1 MDNLL
6 KKELI
11 SYLSSF
17 VTEERVELFQ
27 TKIKERSRHL
37 TVVLED
43 VFQSRNISAAMRSA
57 DCFGLQDIHII
68 ENKNKFISDKTVS
81 LGAGE
86 WLSIFHHNKEKNN
99 TRLCIENLKKQ
110 GYQII
115 ATTPHNSDITLDE
128 VDIENNKIAILL
140 GTELTGLSNQALR
153 LADKKMKIEMHGFTE
168 SLNISVSAAICCQN
182 LSNKM
187 RKSDTNWKIKKNEDD
202 EIMLNWLRN
211 TIKASEEIE
220 QRFFEKNSKF

>member
-17 VTEERVELFQ
+17 VKEERVELFQ

-43 VFQSRNISAAMRSA
+43 IFQSRNISAIMRSA

-99 TRLCIENLKKQ
+99 TKLCIENLKKQ

-115 ATTPHNSDITLDE
+115 ASTPHNSDITLDE

-140 GTELTGLSNQALR
+140 GTELTGLSQHALD

-168 SLNISVSAAICCQN
+168 SLNISASAAICCQS

-187 RKSDTNWKIKKNEDD
+187 RKSDINWKIKESEED
-202 EIMLNWLRN
+202 EIILNWLRN
-211 TIKASEEIE
+211 TIKSSEEIE
-220 QRFFEKNSKF
+220 QRFFENSKL

>member
-1 MDNLL
+1 MDNIL

-11 SYLSSF
+11 TYLSSF
-17 VTEERVELFQ
+17 VSEERVQLFQ
-27 TKIKERSRHL
+27 KKIKERSRHL
-37 TVVLED
+37 TLVLED

-68 ENKNKFISDKTVS
+68 ENKNKFVSDKTVS

-86 WLSIFHHNKEKNN
+86 WLSILHHNKEKNN
-99 TRLCIENLKKQ
+99 TKLCIENLKKQ

-128 VDIENNKIAILL
+128 VDIKNNKIAILL
-140 GTELTGLSNQALR
+140 GTELTGLSQHALN

-187 RKSDTNWKIKKNEDD
+187 RKSDINWKIKKSEEDK
-202 EIMLNWLRN
+202 IILNWLRN
-211 TIKASEEIE
+211 TIKSSEEIE

>member
-1 MDNLL
+1 MENLL

-11 SYLSSF
+11 LYLSSF
-17 VTEERVELFQ
+17 VTEERIELFQ

-57 DCFGLQDIHII
+57 DCFGLQDVHII

-86 WLSIFHHNKEKNN
+86 WLNIIQHNKTKKN
-99 TRLCIENLKKQ
+99 TKLCIENLKKQ

-115 ATTPHNSDITLDE
+115 ATTPHNSDITLNE

-140 GTELTGLSNQALR
+140 GTELTGLSNEALS

-187 RKSDTNWKIKKNEDD
+187 RKSDVNWKIKENEAD

-211 TIKASEEIE
+211 TIKSSEEIE
-220 QRFFEKNSKF
+220 QRFFENSKL

>member
-6 KKELI
+6 RKKLI

-57 DCFGLQDIHII
+57 DCFGLQDVHII

-86 WLSIFHHNKEKNN
+86 WLNIIQYNKTKQN
-99 TRLCIENLKKQ
+99 TKLCVENLKKQ

-115 ATTPHNSDITLDE
+115 ATTPHNSDITLNE

-140 GTELTGLSNQALR
+140 GTELTGLSNEALS

-187 RKSDTNWKIKKNEDD
+187 RESDVNWKIKENEAD

-211 TIKASEEIE
+211 TIKSSEEIE
-220 QRFFEKNSKF
+220 QRFFENSKL

>member
-17 VTEERVELFQ
+17 VTEERVKLFQ
-27 TKIKERSRHL
+27 RKIKKRSRHL
-37 TVVLED
+37 TLVLED

-86 WLSIFHHNKEKNN
+86 WLSIIHHNKEKNN
-99 TRLCIENLKKQ
+99 TKLCIENLKKQ

-140 GTELTGLSNQALR
+140 GTELTGLSNQALK

-187 RKSDTNWKIKKNEDD
+187 RKSDINWKIKKNEDD

>member
-37 TVVLED
+37 TLVLED

-99 TRLCIENLKKQ
+99 TKICIENLKKQ

-140 GTELTGLSNQALR
+140 GTELTGLSQHALD
-153 LADKKMKIEMHGFTE
+153 LADKKMNIEMHGFTE
-168 SLNISVSAAICCQN
+168 SLNISASAAICCQN

-187 RKSDTNWKIKKNEDD
+187 RKSEINWKIDKNEED
-202 EIMLNWLRN
+202 EIILNWLRN
-211 TIKASEEIE
+211 TIKSSEEIE
-220 QRFFEKNSKF
+220 QRFFEDNGKV

>member
-57 DCFGLQDIHII
+57 DCFGLQDVHII

-86 WLSIFHHNKEKNN
+86 WLNIIQHNKTKQN
-99 TRLCIENLKKQ
+99 TQLCIENLKKQ

-115 ATTPHNSDITLDE
+115 ATTPHNSDITLNE

-140 GTELTGLSNQALR
+140 GTELTGLSQEALS

-187 RKSDTNWKIKKNEDD
+187 RKSDVNWKIKENEAD

-211 TIKASEEIE
+211 TIKSSEEIE
-220 QRFFEKNSKF
+220 QRFFENSKL

>member
-17 VTEERVELFQ
+17 VTEERVHLFQ
-27 TKIKERSRHL
+27 RKIKERSKHL
-37 TVVLED
+37 TLVLED

-57 DCFGLQDIHII
+57 DCFGLQNIHII

-86 WLSIFHHNKEKNN
+86 WLSIIHHNKEKNN
-99 TRLCIENLKKQ
+99 TKLCIGNLKKQ

-128 VDIENNKIAILL
+128 VDIKNNKIAILL
-140 GTELTGLSNQALR
+140 GTELTGLSQHALN
-153 LADKKMKIEMHGFTE
+153 LSDKKMKIEMHGFTE

-187 RKSDTNWKIKKNEDD
+187 RKSDTNWKIKESEKD
-202 EIMLNWLRN
+202 EIILNWLRN
-211 TIKASEEIE
+211 TIKSSEEIE
-220 QRFFEKNSKF
+220 QRFFEKNCKF

>member
-99 TRLCIENLKKQ
+99 TKLCIENLKKQ

-128 VDIENNKIAILL
+128 VDIENKKIALL
-140 GTELTGLSNQALR
+140 FGTELTGLSQHALD

-168 SLNISVSAAICCQN
+168 SLNISASAAICCQS

-187 RKSDTNWKIKKNEDD
+187 RKSDVNWKIKESEED
-202 EIMLNWLRN
+202 EIILNWLRN
-211 TIKASEEIE
+211 TIKSSEEIE
-220 QRFFEKNSKF
+220 QRFFENSKL

>member
-99 TRLCIENLKKQ
+99 TKLCIENLKKQ

-140 GTELTGLSNQALR
+140 GTELTGLSQHALD

-168 SLNISVSAAICCQN
+168 SLNISASAAICCQN

-187 RKSDTNWKIKKNEDD
+187 RKSDINWKIDKSEED
-202 EIMLNWLRN
+202 EIILNWLRN
-211 TIKASEEIE
+211 TIKASAEIE
-220 QRFFEKNSKF
+220 QRFFENSKL

>member
-6 KKELI
+6 RKELI

-17 VTEERVELFQ
+17 VTEERIELFQ

-57 DCFGLQDIHII
+57 DCFGLQDVHII

-86 WLSIFHHNKEKNN
+86 WLNIIQHNKTKQN
-99 TRLCIENLKKQ
+99 TQLCIENLKKQ

-115 ATTPHNSDITLDE
+115 ATTPHNSDITLNE

-140 GTELTGLSNQALR
+140 GTELTGLSNEALN

-187 RKSDTNWKIKKNEDD
+187 RKSDVNWKIKENEAD

-211 TIKASEEIE
+211 TIKSSEEIE
-220 QRFFEKNSKF
+220 QRFFENSKL

>member
-1 MDNLL
+1 MDNILR
-6 KKELI
+6 KKLI
-11 SYLSSF
+11 LYLSSF
-17 VTEERVELFQ
+17 VTEERIELFQ

-57 DCFGLQDIHII
+57 DCFGLQDVHII

-86 WLSIFHHNKEKNN
+86 WLNIIQHNKTKQN
-99 TRLCIENLKKQ
+99 TQLCIENLKKQ

-115 ATTPHNSDITLDE
+115 ATTPHNSDITLNE

-140 GTELTGLSNQALR
+140 GTEFTGLSNEALS

-182 LSNKM
+182 LSNQM
-187 RKSDTNWKIKKNEDD
+187 RKSDVNWKIKENEAD

-211 TIKASEEIE
+211 TIKSSEEIE
-220 QRFFEKNSKF
+220 QRFFENSKL

>member
-6 KKELI
+6 RKELI

-37 TVVLED
+37 TIVLED

-57 DCFGLQDIHII
+57 DCFGLQDVHII

-86 WLSIFHHNKEKNN
+86 WLNIIQHNKTKQN
-99 TRLCIENLKKQ
+99 TQLCIENLKKQ

-115 ATTPHNSDITLDE
+115 ATTPHNSDITLNE

-140 GTELTGLSNQALR
+140 GTELTGLSKEALS

-187 RKSDTNWKIKKNEDD
+187 RKSDINWKMKENEAD

-211 TIKASEEIE
+211 TIKSSEEIE
-220 QRFFEKNSKF
+220 QRFFENSKL

>member
-1 MDNLL
+1 MDNIL

-11 SYLSSF
+11 TYLSSF
-17 VTEERVELFQ
+17 VSEERIQLFQ

-43 VFQSRNISAAMRSA
+43 IFQSRNISAAMRSA

-81 LGAGE
+81 LESGE
-86 WLSIFHHNKEKNN
+86 WLSVFHHNKEKNN
-99 TRLCIENLKKQ
+99 TKLCIENLKKQ

-182 LSNKM
+182 LSNRM
-187 RKSDTNWKIKKNEDD
+187 RKSDINWKINKSEED
-202 EIMLNWLRN
+202 EIILNWLRN
-211 TIKASEEIE
+211 TIKSFKEIE
-220 QRFFEKNSKF
+220 QRFFEDNGKV

>member
-37 TVVLED
+37 TLVLED

-86 WLSIFHHNKEKNN
+86 WLSIIHHNKEKNN
-99 TRLCIENLKKQ
+99 TKLCIENLKKQ

-140 GTELTGLSNQALR
+140 GTELTGLSNQALK

-187 RKSDTNWKIKKNEDD
+187 RKSDINWKIKEREKD
-202 EIMLNWLRN
+202 EIILNWLRN
-211 TIKASEEIE
+211 TIKSSKEIE
-220 QRFFEKNSKF
+220 QRFFEENGKV

>member
-68 ENKNKFISDKTVS
+68 ENKNKFVSDKTVS

-86 WLSIFHHNKEKNN
+86 WLSIFHHNRKKNN
-99 TRLCIENLKKQ
+99 TKSCIENLKKQ

-128 VDIENNKIAILL
+128 VDIENNKIAILF
-140 GTELTGLSNQALR
+140 GTELTGLSQQSLN
-153 LADKKMKIEMHGFTE
+153 LADKTMKIEMHGFTE
-168 SLNISVSAAICCQN
+168 SLNISVSAAICCHN

-187 RKSDTNWKIKKNEDD
+187 RKSGIDCKINEDEED
-202 EIMLNWLRN
+202 KIILNWLRN
-211 TIKASEEIE
+211 TIKSSEEIE
-220 QRFFEKNSKF
+220 QRFFKKNSKL